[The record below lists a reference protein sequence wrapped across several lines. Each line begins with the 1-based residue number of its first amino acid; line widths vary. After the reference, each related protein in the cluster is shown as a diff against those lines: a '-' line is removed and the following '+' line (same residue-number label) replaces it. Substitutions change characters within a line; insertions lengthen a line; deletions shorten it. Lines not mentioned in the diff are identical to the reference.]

1 MAMNRVWVLAAAIA
15 VGQFANSM
23 ILPALPLLARDFAVP
38 ASRAGLVIT
47 AYFGGFA
54 LVGFIAGPLSD
65 RFGRRPVLL
74 GGLVL
79 LAFSSLACAL
89 ATSLAALLMLRFLEA
104 AGAAGA
110 PVLARAIVRDLWRD
124 RDLAR
129 ALGLLAMSMGVSP
142 VLGPVLGGLVADSVG
157 WRWIFGLVAGLAVL
171 AAFVVY
177 AGVAE
182 TLTSRAPGKPR
193 ETWRDM
199 RMLLVRSR
207 FRTGVLYGAACY
219 LAFGALY
226 TAAPFMLIARL
237 GLTHF
242 QFGAAFAFISLC
254 LAVGSIVGPR
264 LIRDASSVKVLDG
277 AAGLAIV
284 AGLVLFAIAASGAER
299 IATVI
304 LSFALFGFAFGVA
317 LSVGTALTLDDADE
331 AAGAASSLSGG
342 LQVAAAAIGSAAV
355 NFLPEGTMTLSVI
368 VLSAGVAAL
377 LAVRRLNKAEVVG
390 GRS

>member
-1 MAMNRVWVLAAAIA
+1 
-15 VGQFANSM
+15 
-23 ILPALPLLARDFAVP
+23 
-38 ASRAGLVIT
+38 
-47 AYFGGFA
+47 
-54 LVGFIAGPLSD
+54 
-65 RFGRRPVLL
+65 
-74 GGLVL
+74 
-79 LAFSSLACAL
+79 
-89 ATSLAALLMLRFLEA
+89 
-104 AGAAGA
+104 
-110 PVLARAIVRDLWRD
+110 
-124 RDLAR
+124 
-129 ALGLLAMSMGVSP
+129 
-142 VLGPVLGGLVADSVG
+142 
-157 WRWIFGLVAGLAVL
+157 
-171 AAFVVY
+171 
-177 AGVAE
+177 
-182 TLTSRAPGKPR
+182 
-193 ETWRDM
+193 
-199 RMLLVRSR
+199 MLLVRSR

-342 LQVAAAAIGSAAV
+342 LQVAAAALGSAAV
-355 NFLPEGTMTLSVI
+355 NFLPKGTMTLSVI